1 MARNITTAFKN
12 AITSKVVRPIMA
24 VELDFSDGV
33 LKMWNGYGDLTMTAG
48 GSSKTF
54 TGQGD
59 LLGITGVEESSTLS
73 MSGIT
78 LTLAGI
84 KSSLI
89 STALSAGYTNRN
101 GAVYLGLFGATQTT
115 FIVTVQSVSGA
126 NKYFIDGVQQDTLSL
141 KEGFTYKFD
150 QSNSSNSS
158 HPLRFSTT
166 SNGSHGGGSEYTT
179 GVTTFG
185 TPGNAGAYTQI
196 NVAVGAPTLYYYCT
210 NHSGMGG
217 TANTAISNNV
227 IEDVYTIFKG
237 KMDVLNIQEGHDTTV
252 ITLKLESRLVTFE
265 KPANR
270 MYTLEDQQVDFSSDI
285 GFEFIPDLQDKE
297 IIWGKETS

>member
-33 LKMWNGYGDLTMTAG
+33 LKIWNGYGNLTMTAG

-59 LLGITGVEESSTLS
+59 LLGVTGIEESSTLS

-78 LTLAGI
+78 LTFAGI

-101 GAVYLGLFGATQTT
+101 GAVYLGLFDASQ
-115 FIVTVQSVSGA
+115 
-126 NKYFIDGVQQDTLSL
+126 
-141 KEGFTYKFD
+141 
-150 QSNSSNSS
+150 
-158 HPLRFSTT
+158 
-166 SNGSHGGGSEYTT
+166 
-179 GVTTFG
+179 
-185 TPGNAGAYTQI
+185 
-196 NVAVGAPTLYYYCT
+196 
-210 NHSGMGG
+210 
-217 TANTAISNNV
+217 NV
-227 IEDVYTIFKG
+227 IADVYTIFKG
-237 KMDVLNIQEGHDTTV
+237 KMDVLNIQEGPLTSV

-265 KPANR
+265 KASNR
-270 MYTLEDQQVDFSSDI
+270 MYTLEDQQVDFANDV

-297 IIWGKETS
+297 IIWGKATN

>member
-33 LKMWNGYGDLTMTAG
+33 LRMWNGYGNLTMTAD

-59 LLGITGVEESSTLS
+59 LLSLTSIDESSTLS

-78 LTLAGI
+78 LTFAGI

-101 GAVYLGLFGATQTT
+101 GAVYLGLFDASQ
-115 FIVTVQSVSGA
+115 
-126 NKYFIDGVQQDTLSL
+126 
-141 KEGFTYKFD
+141 
-150 QSNSSNSS
+150 
-158 HPLRFSTT
+158 
-166 SNGSHGGGSEYTT
+166 
-179 GVTTFG
+179 
-185 TPGNAGAYTQI
+185 
-196 NVAVGAPTLYYYCT
+196 
-210 NHSGMGG
+210 
-217 TANTAISNNV
+217 NV
-227 IEDVYTIFKG
+227 IADVYTIFKG
-237 KMDVLNIQEGHDTTV
+237 KMDVLNIQEGPLTSV

-265 KPANR
+265 KASNR
-270 MYTLEDQQVDFSSDI
+270 MYTLEDQQVDFANDV

-297 IIWGKETS
+297 IIWGKATS